1 MRQLFYSFDNNYNY
15 EWVTIINR
23 TCLLDPL
30 VIHNSPFIIDNSQL
44 QLLIDLDFGSNRC
57 CAVAYTY

>member
-1 MRQLFYSFDNNYNY
+1 MNDELQKKAASVMRQLFFALDFGYNY

-30 VIHNSPFIIDNSQL
+30 VIHNSPFIIHNS
-44 QLLIDLDFGSNRC
+44 
-57 CAVAYTY
+57 